1 MRSSRSLRSLGRSVL
16 RGCSRMASPLLRHH
30 PLRTERRLPWR
41 WVPSMSLTARIVLL
55 ALATM
60 LCGFVTL
67 LGASVSYGLE
77 PYRFSIRTG
86 LLWLTIGMV
95 VSSPLWIPALISNR
109 FCRTLKFARWLSA
122 CVLTLP
128 MCLFGSI
135 ISSNIA
141 RSINGLGATPS
152 AIMQGLALTTA
163 CLVGF
168 VILLW
173 PELKRGMLAFRGGTN
188 D

>member
-1 MRSSRSLRSLGRSVL
+1 
-16 RGCSRMASPLLRHH
+16 
-30 PLRTERRLPWR
+30 
-41 WVPSMSLTARIVLL
+41 MSLTARIVLL
-55 ALATM
+55 ALAAM

-86 LLWLTIGMV
+86 LLWLTIGMA
-95 VSSPLWIPALISNR
+95 VSSPLWIPTLIPNR
-109 FCRTLKFARWLSA
+109 FCRILRFARWLGVY
-122 CVLTLP
+122 VLTLP
-128 MCLFGSI
+128 TYLFGSI

-152 AIMQGLALTTA
+152 AIIQGVALTTV

-173 PELKRGMLAFRGGTN
+173 PDLKRGMLAFRGGKN
-188 D
+188 A